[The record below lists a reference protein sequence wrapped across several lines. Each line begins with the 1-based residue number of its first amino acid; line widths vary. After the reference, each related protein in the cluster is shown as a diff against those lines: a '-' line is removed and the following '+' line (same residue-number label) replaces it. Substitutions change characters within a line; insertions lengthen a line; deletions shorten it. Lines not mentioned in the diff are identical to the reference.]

1 MSASYI
7 HCSNSS
13 PAMLYSSYPKMLS
26 STFLWECH
34 GRPWGDCEKTF
45 PNGTHIHRRH
55 TCCLFDAPSL
65 NKCWIMTQPP
75 KYLNLTTL
83 TCLCHTARS
92 RTMLSRPSFGYSDQT
107 SELAPI
113 GKWHF
118 QYPPGLNDSNRNDLV
133 QNHRPACHY
142 HPHQLRNPWVG
153 WSYQCLEHG
162 EADSKH
168 NTDHTP
174 KSMDS
179 AGGWDCSSI
188 VCFCP
193 IVAAWMEDLLH
204 NCQNTLS
211 CRFSQ
216 RELSNAAL
224 GGCGEQY

>member
-13 PAMLYSSYPKMLS
+13 PAMLYSSYPKMFS

-55 TCCLFDAPSL
+55 TCCLFDAPYL

-118 QYPPGLNDSNRNDLV
+118 QYPPGLNDSNRNDLFPNSINQATKMKQYGNKV
-133 QNHRPACHY
+133 GLDGICMDGYYKWLVLPPHGLNPWEDAILPPHELNRWEDARHFIVSVKRMSY
-142 HPHQLRNPWVG
+142 HPTQLR
-153 WSYQCLEHG
+153 
-162 EADSKH
+162 
-168 NTDHTP
+168 
-174 KSMDS
+174 
-179 AGGWDCSSI
+179 
-188 VCFCP
+188 
-193 IVAAWMEDLLH
+193 
-204 NCQNTLS
+204 
-211 CRFSQ
+211 
-216 RELSNAAL
+216 
-224 GGCGEQY
+224 